1 MRPLSPAERQLA
13 GWLDR
18 LVALL
23 LGSSGAVARR
33 LVATVAGR
41 GALLVL
47 DDARL
52 QVEAELDAAVGL
64 QLRLTAGGDDAAAR
78 VLTTAAAL
86 RAVIDGRRLLDA
98 AVADGSIDL
107 RAPLPELLAFDE
119 LVRMAL
125 ALGPR
130 HAGLRA
136 LWAEFEAQWP
146 RGELHCPTLGEQ
158 AARHGALCEFVP
170 PVVRHALSPLL
181 DGDNAWTRSPA

>member
-23 LGSSGAVARR
+23 LGSGGAVARR

-47 DDARL
+47 DEARL
-52 QVEAELDAAVGL
+52 HIEAELDAAVGL

-78 VLTTAAAL
+78 VLTTASAL

-130 HAGLRA
+130 HAGLRS

-146 RGELHCPTLGEQ
+146 RGEPVCPALGSQ
-158 AARHGALCEFVP
+158 AARHGVLCEFVP

-181 DGDNAWTRSPA
+181 EAGDASTRSPA

>member
-1 MRPLSPAERQLA
+1 MRPLTPAERQLA

-23 LGSSGAVARR
+23 LGSGGAVARR

-41 GALLVL
+41 GALLVI
-47 DDARL
+47 DEARL
-52 QVEAELDAAVGL
+52 HVEAELDATAGL

-78 VLTTAAAL
+78 VLTSASAL

-119 LVRMAL
+119 LVRMTL

-146 RGELHCPTLGEQ
+146 RGEPGCPALGSQ
-158 AARHGALCEFVP
+158 AAHHGALCEFVP
-170 PVVRHALSPLL
+170 PGVRHARSPLL
-181 DGDNAWTRSPA
+181 EGGNASTPSSP

>member
-1 MRPLSPAERQLA
+1 MRPLSAPERLLA

-23 LGSSGAVARR
+23 LGSGGAVARR
-33 LVATVAGR
+33 LVATVAGH

-52 QVEAELDAAVGL
+52 HVEAELDAAVGL
-64 QLRLTAGGDDAAAR
+64 QLRLTAGEHDAAAR
-78 VLTTAAAL
+78 VVTTGAAL

-98 AVADGSIDL
+98 AVAEGAIDL

-136 LWAEFEAQWP
+136 LWAEFHTQWP
-146 RGELHCPTLGEQ
+146 RGEADCPVLGSQ
-158 AARHGALCEFVP
+158 AARHGALCAFVP
-170 PVVRHALSPLL
+170 TVVRHALSPLL
-181 DGDNAWTRSPA
+181 EGGDASTPLPP

>member
-13 GWLDR
+13 AWLDR

-23 LGSSGAVARR
+23 LGSGGAVARR
-33 LVATVAGR
+33 LVAAVAGR

-47 DDARL
+47 DEARL
-52 QVEAELDAAVGL
+52 LVEARTDPAVGL
-64 QLRLTAGGDDAAAR
+64 QLRLTAGGHDAPAR

-86 RAVIDGRRLLDA
+86 RAVIDGRQLLDA
-98 AVADGSIDL
+98 AVTDGSIDL

-125 ALGPR
+125 GLGPR

-146 RGELHCPTLGEQ
+146 RSEPVCPALGSQ
-158 AARHGALCEFVP
+158 AARHGVLCEFVP

-181 DGDNAWTRSPA
+181 EAGDASTRSPA